1 MGAPFGC
8 PSRRRELQVVGDR
21 PDTQVT
27 DRTGHV
33 GHTFSPFEGGSGC
46 LGRSVSVTDER
57 LQFVA
62 WRLAVN
68 YKIIR
73 QRRETGS
80 VKQDV
85 RSPFAIV
92 IQLYGHS
99 YA

>member
-1 MGAPFGC
+1 M
-8 PSRRRELQVVGDR
+8 
-21 PDTQVT
+21 T

-33 GHTFSPFEGGSGC
+33 GHTFSPLEGGEVDALEGVF
-46 LGRSVSVTDER
+46 SVMDER

-62 WRLAVN
+62 RRLAVN

-92 IQLYGHS
+92 IQLYRYS

>member
-1 MGAPFGC
+1 M
-8 PSRRRELQVVGDR
+8 
-21 PDTQVT
+21 
-27 DRTGHV
+27 
-33 GHTFSPFEGGSGC
+33 
-46 LGRSVSVTDER
+46 DER

-62 WRLAVN
+62 RRLAVN

-85 RSPFAIV
+85 CSPFAIV

>member
-1 MGAPFGC
+1 M
-8 PSRRRELQVVGDR
+8 
-21 PDTQVT
+21 
-27 DRTGHV
+27 
-33 GHTFSPFEGGSGC
+33 
-46 LGRSVSVTDER
+46 DER
-57 LQFVA
+57 LQFVTR
-62 WRLAVN
+62 RLAVN